1 MYLVYF
7 YHQCRHLALQSHTL
21 FIADSY
27 PGLTFSLQ
35 SLTQALPFSLQT
47 LTQAGLPFSLQSL
60 TQAFPFHCRLIPR
73 PYPFHC
79 RLIPRPSL
87 LITVSYPG
95 LPFLLQSHT
104 QAFDSCRSF
113 NLHFSFSS
121 CHKSSVSS
129 TIKNGRLAT
138 DLLDSP

>member
-47 LTQAGLPFSLQSL
+47 LTQAFPSYYSLLPRPSLFIAGSYPGLTLFIAGSYPGLPFSLQSL
-60 TQAFPFHCRLIPR
+60 TQAFPSYYSLIPR
-73 PYPFHC
+73 H
-79 RLIPRPSL
+79 LIHAEVSTSTSL
-87 LITVSYPG
+87 SHHAIRA
-95 LPFLLQSHT
+95 LLV
-104 QAFDSCRSF
+104 AP
-113 NLHFSFSS
+113 L
-121 CHKSSVSS
+121 KMVV
-129 TIKNGRLAT
+129 
-138 DLLDSP
+138 